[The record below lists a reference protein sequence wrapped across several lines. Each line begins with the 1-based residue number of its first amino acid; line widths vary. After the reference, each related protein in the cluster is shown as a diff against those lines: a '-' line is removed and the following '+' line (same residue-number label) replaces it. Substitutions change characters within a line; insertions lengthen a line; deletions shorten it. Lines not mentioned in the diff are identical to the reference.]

1 MNVRK
6 VLIVTAAAA
15 LVVNALVVVDALT
28 RGMLVPRAEAKGSV
42 AERARPAAPVAPA
55 ASVTPAAAEAGASE
69 AEAAYRALIIEL
81 QQQKQALDRRAG
93 ELADRERRLREQDQ
107 SSEGGAEVRPGG
119 RGGAAGG
126 ATASAPHAA
135 FDRLLRAY
143 EGMDPE
149 NAAAALAKLYTRER
163 QVVVEV
169 LLGMKPR
176 QAAAVLD
183 AIAATAPSVAAEL
196 SLEIWKRDR

>member
-42 AERARPAAPVAPA
+42 AERARPAAPA

-107 SSEGGAEVRPGG
+107 SSEGGAGVRPGG
-119 RGGAAGG
+119 RGGVAGG

-149 NAAAALAKLYTRER
+149 NAAAALAKLYNRER
-163 QVVVEV
+163 QVVIEV

>member
-42 AERARPAAPVAPA
+42 AERARPAAPA

-93 ELADRERRLREQDQ
+93 ELADRERRLREQNQ
-107 SSEGGAEVRPGG
+107 SPEDGAEVRPGG

-126 ATASAPHAA
+126 ATASAPHTA
-135 FDRLLRAY
+135 FDRLLKAY

-149 NAAAALAKLYTRER
+149 NAAAALAKLYAKER

>member
-42 AERARPAAPVAPA
+42 AERARPAAPA

-93 ELADRERRLREQDQ
+93 ELADRERRLRGQDQ
-107 SSEGGAEVRPGG
+107 SPEGGAEVRPGG

-126 ATASAPHAA
+126 ATASAPHTA
-135 FDRLLRAY
+135 FARLLKAY

-149 NAAAALAKLYTRER
+149 NAAAALAKLYAKER
-163 QVVVEV
+163 QVVIEV